1 MSNAKEYAL
10 RGWLTIAFKRLQL
23 KKKKKKYIVEFIDT
37 DYSWKFTGC
46 IANIFN
52 RAMQMIQPA
61 NSQHSCCN
69 KTELHD

>member
-1 MSNAKEYAL
+1 MSNAKEYA
-10 RGWLTIAFKRLQL
+10 LTIAFKRLQL
-23 KKKKKKYIVEFIDT
+23 NKKKKKKNIVEFIDT
-37 DYSWKFTGC
+37 DYSWKFSAS

-52 RAMQMIQPA
+52 RALQMIQPA